1 MEDFQRSYK
10 ESFAI
15 ILEPMKAMLVNLEHH
30 LSREEWLQ
38 FVDKTRLSIINKPE
52 QYLGLDIP
60 DADSLQLIITTI
72 FEEFVYEQ
80 VQSELSLTIPALP
93 G

>member
-15 ILEPMKAMLVNLEHH
+15 ILEPMKAMLVNLERNV
-30 LSREEWLQ
+30 SRDQWLQ
-38 FVDKTRLSIINKPE
+38 FVEKTRLSIINNPE

-60 DADSLQLIITTI
+60 DRISLRIIVSEI
-72 FEEFVYEQ
+72 FDEFVLETSSTF
-80 VQSELSLTIPALP
+80 VE
-93 G
+93 

>member
-15 ILEPMKAMLVNLEHH
+15 ILEPMKAMLVNLENH
-30 LSREEWLQ
+30 LSREEWLL

-60 DADSLQLIITTI
+60 DSISLGIIVSEI
-72 FEEFVYEQ
+72 FEEFILETSSTFVE
-80 VQSELSLTIPALP
+80 
-93 G
+93 

>member
-15 ILEPMKAMLVNLEHH
+15 ILEPMKAMLVNLEST
-30 LSREEWLQ
+30 LSREDWLQ
-38 FVDKTRLSIINKPE
+38 FVDKTRISIINKPE

-60 DADSLQLIITTI
+60 DNDSLSIIVSEI
-72 FEEFVYEQ
+72 FHEFILETSSTFVE
-80 VQSELSLTIPALP
+80 
-93 G
+93 

>member
-15 ILEPMKAMLVNLEHH
+15 ILEPMKAMLVNLEAT
-30 LSREEWLQ
+30 LSKEEWLQ

-60 DADSLQLIITTI
+60 DRISLGIIVSEI
-72 FEEFVYEQ
+72 FDEFVLET
-80 VQSELSLTIPALP
+80 SSTIVD
-93 G
+93 

>member
-15 ILEPMKAMLVNLEHH
+15 ILEPMKAMLVNLEKS
-30 LSREEWLQ
+30 LSREEWLK
-38 FVDKTRLSIINKPE
+38 FIDKTRLSIINNPE

-60 DADSLQLIITTI
+60 DHTSLGIIVSEI
-72 FEEFVYEQ
+72 FDEFLLETSSTFVE
-80 VQSELSLTIPALP
+80 
-93 G
+93 

>member
-15 ILEPMKAMLVNLEHH
+15 ILEPMKAMLVNLEGT
-30 LSREEWLQ
+30 LPREEWLK

-60 DADSLQLIITTI
+60 DPMSLGIIVSEI
-72 FEEFVYEQ
+72 FNEFILETSSTFVE
-80 VQSELSLTIPALP
+80 
-93 G
+93 

>member
-15 ILEPMKAMLVNLEHH
+15 ILEPMKAMLVNLEST
-30 LSREEWLQ
+30 LPREEWLQ

-60 DADSLQLIITTI
+60 DPISLGIIVSEI
-72 FEEFVYEQ
+72 FNEFILETSSTFVE
-80 VQSELSLTIPALP
+80 
-93 G
+93 